1 MKRDRE
7 LSHELNQ
14 EMAAHIEEK
23 AAELMESGVPETE
36 ARERARR
43 EFGNTTF
50 FAEKSREVWRWP
62 SLDRFWQDVRF
73 GWRMMWRN
81 PGFTAVVVLTLALGI
96 GVNTA
101 IFSVANTVLFEPLP
115 YPDAERI
122 LWLTNYDQRGQA
134 EVVAGPDY
142 FDWRNQARSLD
153 GSMAFEYGNE
163 KLAVADDT
171 KQILVARILGDFWTV
186 MGVHP
191 ALGRTFTPGEPDVVI
206 LGYPLFERQ
215 FNSDPHII
223 GRSVSLDGDT
233 VTVIGVMP
241 KDFRFLFPTQ
251 GVFGPRL
258 TSWEMEAYAPDT
270 TSEASQTRQSAMA
283 ILNVVGK
290 RKAGTPIESVRAELQ
305 AIQTRVTVQIPDF
318 YNHLKLRVLPL
329 RDRLGEG
336 ARPALLVLL
345 ASVGFV
351 LLIACANVAN
361 LLLARATSRQR
372 EISIRSALGA
382 GRARVVRQF
391 LTESLML
398 ALMGGALGLL
408 LARWGIAFI
417 VRFGPTDV
425 LRLKDVAMNGW
436 VLGFTLVTSILTGL
450 VFGIGPALASSK
462 ASLNDVLKEGSR
474 TSPSSASRRMRGLL
488 VAGELALALVLL
500 TGAGLMVKSFWKM
513 NARTQGFDPARTL
526 VMKLSLSGPQYRTPE
541 AGIAYTRELLRRLDG
556 APGVTFAGISGAGYM
571 DAAPLDGAPPP
582 PPGQTPMVISFRAVS
597 EGYLHAVGMRLVQGR
612 WMTDREPAD
621 VVMVNQ
627 SVARRVFRGEN
638 PVGKRIGISLTP
650 HTSSPATIVGVVAD
664 LKYAKLD
671 ADPAPEVYV
680 PYPQLPL
687 FGSMDVVI
695 RTAGDPRALAP
706 DLRKLISGIDREQ
719 PVNQMTTLEQAL
731 ADSIAPRRF
740 NMLLLGIFAGIA
752 VLLAAV
758 GIYGVMSYAVT
769 QRTQE
774 IGVRMAL
781 GAHQDEVVR
790 MVVRQ
795 GMGVIAVGVGAGLA
809 AALLLTRL
817 MAGLLY
823 EVKPSDPQ
831 TLVVVCVALGG
842 AALLACWIPARKAAQ
857 VDPVV
862 ALRYD

>member
-7 LSHELNQ
+7 LNQ
-14 EMAAHIEEK
+14 EIAAHMEEK
-23 AAELMESGVPETE
+23 AAELMESGVPEAE
-36 ARERARR
+36 AHVRARR
-43 EFGNTTF
+43 EFGNTTLY
-50 FAEKSREVWRWP
+50 AEESRDVWRWP
-62 SLDRFWQDVRF
+62 SLDRLWQDFRY
-73 GWRMMWRN
+73 GCRLMWRN
-81 PGFTAVVVLTLALGI
+81 LGFTVVVVLTLALGI
-96 GVNTA
+96 GVNTT
-101 IFSVANTVLFEPLP
+101 IFSVANTVLFAPLP
-115 YPDAERI
+115 YPNPDRL
-122 LWLTNYDQRGQA
+122 LWLTNYDSRGQS

-153 GSMAFEYGNE
+153 AIMAYGFGNE
-163 KLAVADDT
+163 KLTVAGDSQ
-171 KQILVARILGDFWTV
+171 QILVARILGDFWTV

-191 ALGRTFTPGEPDVVI
+191 ILGRTFLPGEPNVVI
-206 LGYPLFERQ
+206 LGYQLFERQ
-215 FNSDPHII
+215 FNSDPKII
-223 GRSVSLDGDT
+223 GQSISLNGDP

-241 KDFRFLFPTQ
+241 RDVRFLFPTQ

-270 TSEASQTRQSAMA
+270 TSEASQTRHGPMA

-305 AIQTRVTVQIPDF
+305 GIQTRVAVQIPDF
-318 YNHLKLRVLPL
+318 YSHLKLRVLPL
-329 RDRLGEG
+329 RDRLGES

-372 EISIRSALGA
+372 EISIRAALGA
-382 GRARVVRQF
+382 GRTRVVRQF

-398 ALMGGALGLL
+398 ALMGGALGLF
-408 LARWGIAFI
+408 LARWGITFI
-417 VRFGPTDV
+417 VRFGPADV
-425 LRLKDVAMNGW
+425 PRLREVAMNGW
-436 VLGFTLVTSILTGL
+436 VLGFTLVTSILTGI

-462 ASLNDVLKEGSR
+462 ANLNDVLKESSR
-474 TSPSSASRRMRGLL
+474 TSTGSASRRMRGLL

-513 NARTQGFDPARTL
+513 NARTQGFDPAKTL
-526 VMKLSLSGPQYRTPE
+526 VMKLALSGPDYRAPE
-541 AGIAYTRELLRRLDG
+541 AGIAYTQELLRRLDG
-556 APGVTFAGISGAGYM
+556 APGVAFAGISGAGYM
-571 DAAPLDGAPPP
+571 VAAPLDGAPPP
-582 PPGQTPMVISFRAVS
+582 PPGPTPMVISFHAVS
-597 EGYLHAVGMRLVQGR
+597 GGYLRAIGMRLLQGR
-612 WMTDREPAD
+612 WMTDDEPAD
-621 VVMVNQ
+621 VVMVNE
-627 SVARRVFRGEN
+627 SVARRVFGRED
-638 PVGKRIGISLTP
+638 PVGKRIGVSLTP
-650 HTSSPATIVGVVAD
+650 HTSSPATIIGVVAD

-680 PYPQLPL
+680 PYRQLPL
-687 FGSMDVVI
+687 FGSMEVVI
-695 RTAGDPRALAP
+695 RTAGDSRAVAP

-719 PVNQMTTLEQAL
+719 PVNEVMTLEQAL
-731 ADSIAPRRF
+731 AESIAPRRF

-781 GAHQDEVVR
+781 GARQDEVVR

-795 GMGVIAVGVGAGLA
+795 GMGVTAVGVGAGLA
-809 AALLLTRL
+809 AALGLTRL

-831 TLVVVCVALGG
+831 TLVVVCAALGG
-842 AALLACWIPARKAAQ
+842 AALLVCWIPARKAAR